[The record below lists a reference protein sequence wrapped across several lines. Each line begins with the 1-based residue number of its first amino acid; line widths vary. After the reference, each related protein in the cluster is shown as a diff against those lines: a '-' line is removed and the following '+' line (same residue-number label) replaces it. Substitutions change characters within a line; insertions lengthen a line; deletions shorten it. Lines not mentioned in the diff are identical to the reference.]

1 MTSTLFLQR
10 SLSPHE
16 IAMDDKGDKPSDAG
30 LYVLGGV
37 ATVVVLVWVFSNW
50 WV

>member
-1 MTSTLFLQR
+1 MTSTLYLWR

-16 IAMDDKGDKPSDAG
+16 IGMDDKDDKPSDAG

-37 ATVVVLVWVFSNW
+37 AIVVVMVWVVSGW
-50 WV
+50 